1 MWFLQIVD
9 RDSGNLYI
17 SNINLYSLVLIFD
30 LKHIKCGGGLGGG
43 GGNIFLAFY
52 AISNISRKTNSGN
65 KKQNIVLFRKTIVDR
80 DNGNLYPIY
89 IEKQQL
95 WC

>member
-1 MWFLQIVD
+1 MGVVW
-9 RDSGNLYI
+9 
-17 SNINLYSLVLIFD
+17 
-30 LKHIKCGGGLGGG
+30 GGGVVIFFLHFMLFPTSLERIILGIK
-43 GGNIFLAFY
+43 NKIIF
-52 AISNISRKTNSGN
+52 T
-65 KKQNIVLFRKTIVDR
+65 FRKTMVDR

>member
-1 MWFLQIVD
+1 MGI
-9 RDSGNLYI
+9 YI
-17 SNINLYSLVLIFD
+17 SNIILYSRVLIFD
-30 LKHIKCGGGLGGG
+30 LKHIKSWGGLG

-52 AISNISRKTNSGN
+52 AISNISRKKYSGN
-65 KKQNIVLFRKTIVDR
+65 KKLNIFLFRKTIVDR

-95 WC
+95 WW

>member
-1 MWFLQIVD
+1 MGI
-9 RDSGNLYI
+9 YI
-17 SNINLYSLVLIFD
+17 SNIILYSLVLIFD
-30 LKHIKCGGGLGGG
+30 LKHIKYGGGLGG

-52 AISNISRKTNSGN
+52 AISNISKKNYSGN
-65 KKQNIVLFRKTIVDR
+65 KKQNIFLFRKTIVDR